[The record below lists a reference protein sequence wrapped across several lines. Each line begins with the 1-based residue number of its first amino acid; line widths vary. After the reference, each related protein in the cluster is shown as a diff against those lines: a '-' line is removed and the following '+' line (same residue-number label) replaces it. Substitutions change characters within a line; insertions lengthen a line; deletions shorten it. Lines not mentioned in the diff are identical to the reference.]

1 MSNQRIADLKQR
13 FESMS
18 PKDRQALTILVIF
31 LSTILIIYLLILP
44 AHRFANDAAEHH
56 QQRAELLAWMKTN
69 EPTVRALAKQPVK
82 SATSIAGQ
90 SILSLASQQA
100 QTKGIN
106 FKRFEPYGEGGL
118 RIWLD
123 SVPFN
128 NMLEWLTLLQEKYGI
143 EVQQASIDRGKNN
156 GQVNAKLELFLAS

>member
-1 MSNQRIADLKQR
+1 MSNQRFTDLKQR
-13 FESMS
+13 FESMR

-31 LSTILIIYLLILP
+31 ISTILVIYLLVLP
-44 AHRFANDAAEHH
+44 GHRFANDAAEHH
-56 QQRAELLAWMKTN
+56 QQRAKLLAWMKAN
-69 EPTVRALAKQPVK
+69 ESAARALIKQPVK
-82 SATSIAGQ
+82 PTASVTGQ

-106 FKRFEPYGEGGL
+106 FKRFEPYGDGGL

-128 NMLEWLTLLQEKYGI
+128 NMFEWLTILQEKYGV
-143 EVQQASIDRGKNN
+143 EVQQASIDRGKSN
-156 GQVNAKLELFLAS
+156 GRVNAKLELFLAI